1 MSKYRYNVENIKDG
15 EFLPHLSEED
25 SFAQSVELLFTG
37 NELLIGKTLNTNAQ
51 WLAKRIYSLGA
62 KVIRMANV
70 LDNLEEISDEL
81 VYMIKRKPDLIITS
95 GGLGASFDD
104 MTLEAVAKATDRPL
118 ILNQAILDEIKRVHE
133 LLYAR
138 GDAKGNEISEYA
150 TKMAYQPKDS
160 KMLLNPEGGIPGVLL
175 ELEEGVKIICLPGV
189 PAELK
194 AMFDQSVSD
203 IISNMVGDLATAEA
217 RFLVDLIES
226 EMAIL
231 IDKVMKTYP
240 SVYIKSNPLSW
251 KDTVRVEIH
260 LTSRGEKAEHVKET
274 IDKAAEMLK
283 NLVLST
289 GGEIIVEDI

>member
-1 MSKYRYNVENIKDG
+1 MENIKDG
-15 EFLPHLSEED
+15 EFLPHLSEGD

-138 GDAKGNEISEYA
+138 GDAKGNKISEYA

-175 ELEEGVKIICLPGV
+175 ELEENIKIICLPGV

-194 AMFDQSVSD
+194 AMFDQNVAD

-240 SVYIKSNPLSW
+240 SVYIKSSPLSW
-251 KDTVRVEIH
+251 KDVVRVEIH
-260 LTSRGEKAEHVKET
+260 LTSRGEKESHVKET
-274 IDKAAEMLK
+274 VRNASEMLK
-283 NLVLST
+283 NLVLSE
-289 GGEIIVEDI
+289 GGKITEKEL

>member
-1 MSKYRYNVENIKDG
+1 MTVEI
-15 EFLPHLSEED
+15 
-25 SFAQSVELLFTG
+25 ELLFTG

-62 KVIRMANV
+62 QVTRMANV
-70 LDNLEEISDEL
+70 LDDLKEISDEL
-81 VYMIKRKPDLIITS
+81 VYMIKRQPNLIITS

-118 ILNQAILDEIKRVHE
+118 ILNQALLNEIKRVHE

-138 GDAKGNEISEYA
+138 GDAKGNKISDYA

-175 ELEEGVKIICLPGV
+175 ELEKNVNIICLPGV

-194 AMFDQSVSD
+194 AMFEQSVAD
-203 IISNMVGDLATAEA
+203 IISKMVGDIATADVK
-217 RFLVDLIES
+217 FLVDLIES
-226 EMAIL
+226 EIAIL
-231 IDKVMKTYP
+231 IEKVMKVYP

-251 KDTVRVEIH
+251 KDAVRVEIH
-260 LTSRGEKAEHVKET
+260 LTSRGEINQVNKNVNN
-274 IDKAAEMLK
+274 AAEMLK
-283 NLVLST
+283 NLILSY
-289 GGEIIVEDI
+289 GGKIEEV

>member
-1 MSKYRYNVENIKDG
+1 MNNVK
-15 EFLPHLSEED
+15 L
-25 SFAQSVELLFTG
+25 ELIFTG
-37 NELLIGKTLNTNAQ
+37 NELLIGKTLNTNSQ

-62 KVIRMANV
+62 QVSRMVIV
-70 LDNLEEISDEL
+70 SDNLQEISSEL
-81 VYMIKRKPDLIITS
+81 IYAINRQPNLIITS

-104 MTLEAVAKATDRPL
+104 MTLEAVAKAIERPL
-118 ILNQAILDEIKRVHE
+118 VLNETLLNEIKRVHE
-133 LLYAR
+133 LLYTR
-138 GDAKGNEISEYA
+138 GDAKGNEITEFA

-175 ELEEGVKIICLPGV
+175 ALEESIKIICLPGV

-260 LTSRGEKAEHVKET
+260 LTSRGERPNT
-274 IDKAAEMLK
+274 
-283 NLVLST
+283 
-289 GGEIIVEDI
+289 

>member
-1 MSKYRYNVENIKDG
+1 MTVEI
-15 EFLPHLSEED
+15 
-25 SFAQSVELLFTG
+25 ELLFTG

-62 KVIRMANV
+62 QVTRMANV
-70 LDNLEEISDEL
+70 LDDLKEISDEL
-81 VYMIKRKPDLIITS
+81 VYMIKRQPNLIITS

-118 ILNQAILDEIKRVHE
+118 ILNQALLNEIKRVHE

-138 GDAKGNEISEYA
+138 GDAKGNKISEYA

-175 ELEEGVKIICLPGV
+175 ELEKNVNIICLPGV

-194 AMFDQSVSD
+194 AMFEQSVAD
-203 IISNMVGDLATAEA
+203 IISKMVGDIATADVK
-217 RFLVDLIES
+217 FLVDLIES
-226 EMAIL
+226 EIAIL
-231 IDKVMKTYP
+231 IEKVMKVYP

-251 KDTVRVEIH
+251 KDAVRVEIH
-260 LTSRGEKAEHVKET
+260 LTSRGEINQVNKNVNN
-274 IDKAAEMLK
+274 AAEMLK
-283 NLVLST
+283 NLILSY
-289 GGEIIVEDI
+289 GGKIEEV